1 MCHLHILLSDG
12 VHLMVLPAIPG
23 TTKKPEQSTHS
34 WLVLL
39 LLINS
44 FCTKSTYVSTAPAFL
59 VYRDPVAPSDSSLEQ
74 VPSFPEVG
82 SPRVTRYRSQPP
94 SSVGCKAYAF
104 NGDLVGGSSTV
115 MNCLLPFLPPSSV
128 GCKAYSYGLVG
139 GCPYSMYW
147 LVLLSAGINRHFV
160 PGP

>member
-115 MNCLLPFLPPSSV
+115 MNYLLCSCHRLQWGARLIPMVS
-128 GCKAYSYGLVG
+128 
-139 GCPYSMYW
+139 
-147 LVLLSAGINRHFV
+147 R
-160 PGP
+160 